1 MNNGKITLGHGSGS
15 ELSHKLISET
25 ISDILNVEKEFGLND
40 AALLDLPSTRIAI
53 STDSYI
59 IDPVFFPGGDIGKLA
74 VCGTVNDLLMS
85 GAKPQYMSLALII
98 EEGFDI
104 SDLKKILLSI
114 RDTAEEAGV
123 RIAAGDTKV
132 LPSGKGSGIF
142 INTTGIGIR
151 ISKNDLLPQNV
162 KEGDSIILTGTLG
175 DHSAAVMIAR
185 EGLATKSEIKS
196 DCAQLSRPILALLEG
211 GLEIRCMRDPTRGG
225 LAAVLSE
232 ITGACRLEMYIKE
245 ASIPKNKEVEA
256 VCEILGIDPLFM
268 ANEGKAVIFCS
279 PNDSGKIITILRKFN
294 ITESAAVIGEA
305 RIGLGGSKASVV
317 LKTITG
323 GDRIV
328 TLPLTEQLPRIC

>member
-1 MNNGKITLGHGSGS
+1 MNNEKITLGHGSGG
-15 ELSHKLISET
+15 ELSHKLISEI

-40 AALLDLPSTRIAI
+40 AALLDLPSTRMAI

-59 IDPVFFPGGDIGKLA
+59 IDPIFFPGGDIGKLA
-74 VCGTVNDLLMS
+74 VCGTMNDLLMS
-85 GAKPQYMSLALII
+85 GAKPLFMSLALII
-98 EEGFDI
+98 EEGFNI
-104 SDLKKILLSI
+104 SDLRKILLSI
-114 RDTAEEAGV
+114 RDTTKETGV
-123 RIAAGDTKV
+123 HVAAGDTKV

-142 INTTGIGIR
+142 INTTGIGVR
-151 ISKNDLLPQNV
+151 ISKNDLLPENI

-196 DCAQLSRPILALLEG
+196 DCTQLSQPVLALLEA

-232 ITGACRLEMYIKE
+232 ISRACNLAMYIE
-245 ASIPKNKEVEA
+245 ETSIPKNKEVEA
-256 VCEILGIDPLFM
+256 ICEILGIDPLFM

-279 PNDSGKIITILRKFN
+279 PNDSEKIITILKRFN
-294 ITESAAVIGEA
+294 ITERAAVIGEA
-305 RIGLGGSKASVV
+305 RIGSGESKASIV

>member
-98 EEGFDI
+98 EEGFGI
-104 SDLKKILLSI
+104 SDLKKILHSI

-151 ISKNDLLPQNV
+151 ISKNDLLPENV

-196 DCAQLSRPILALLEG
+196 DCAQLSRPILALLEV

-232 ITGACRLEMYIKE
+232 IARACDLVMHIEE

-323 GDRIV
+323 GERIV

>member
-1 MNNGKITLGHGSGS
+1 MNDGKITLGHGSGG

-25 ISDILNVEKEFGLND
+25 ISSILNVEEEFGLND
-40 AALLDLPSTRIAI
+40 SALLDLSSTRAAI

-59 IDPVFFPGGDIGKLA
+59 IDPIFFPGGDIGKLA
-74 VCGTVNDLLMS
+74 VCGTMNDLLMA
-85 GAKPQYMSLALII
+85 GTEPQFLSLALII
-98 EEGFDI
+98 EEGFSI
-104 SDLKKILLSI
+104 SDLTKILHSI
-114 RDTAEEAGV
+114 RDTAEEAGI
-123 RIAAGDTKV
+123 RIATGDTKV
-132 LPSGKGSGIF
+132 LPRGKGSGIF
-142 INTTGIGIR
+142 INTTGIGTR
-151 ISKNDLLPQNV
+151 ISKNDFLPENV
-162 KEGDSIILTGTLG
+162 REGDSIILTGTLG

-185 EGLATKSEIKS
+185 EGLAIKSEIKS
-196 DCAQLSRPILALLEG
+196 DCAQLSRPILELLRA

-232 ITGACRLEMYIKE
+232 IAKACNLVMHIEE

-279 PNDSGKIITILRKFN
+279 PNDSEKILTILKKFIITEN
-294 ITESAAVIGEA
+294 AAVIGEA
-305 RIGLGGSKASVV
+305 RTGSDGIKASVI

-323 GDRIV
+323 GERIV